1 MCEEQRHLGVGQS
14 LRYSSVPL
22 MIPRD
27 LKVRTAQ
34 RERAS
39 SVDGVVSDECRANI
53 PEVLKRLTDE
63 TTRTSGECLGQSSL
77 EPCNS
82 HLGREGGRKRERFS
96 RGDAVQA
103 SDGLG
108 AGRRRRQM

>member
-39 SVDGVVSDECRANI
+39 SVDGVVSDACRANI
-53 PEVLKRLTDE
+53 PEGLKRLTDE

-82 HLGREGGRKRERFS
+82 HLGREGGREKRERFS
-96 RGDAVQA
+96 GGDAA
-103 SDGLG
+103 HDGLG